1 MFFWMFLF
9 GNFVVF
15 VMVGVVEFGVGVG
28 GLIFVGLFVGN
39 EIKIRV
45 KIGINCNVSYF

>member
-45 KIGINCNVSYF
+45 KIGIICDVSYF